1 MLTAKVK
8 TIGAALARLRR
19 GVLLCTWAVGLALA
33 AQILIWSLV
42 TFTDLRWD
50 EMESE
55 ETAPMVVQSDVITP
69 AQAHLD
75 PAQAIRAVARTDQ
88 LETTQAVQIVP
99 ENEETSWVLNDVDGY
114 MGYLFR
120 CARGLGTASMLMMLP
135 FLLLGTV
142 IATTTAINGC
152 EKTLSAFMLSL
163 VVAILV
169 LPLGDVLSLPWR
181 DGALTSYEYMTVQVD
196 EYQNSPAQIMGP
208 FVFYARFLLLP
219 VASVIGTFL
228 VCLRFNAGVEL
239 TVTTTDEHHVDPD
252 IEKEATKIKMPGS
265 LGSRADH
272 AMNQMV
278 SQSSSSADPNGGNAP
293 LASQISKGEI
303 PKRLI

>member
-8 TIGAALARLRR
+8 TIGAALARLRK
-19 GVLLCTWAVGLALA
+19 GVMLCTWAVGLALA

-42 TFTDLRWD
+42 TFTDIRWD

-55 ETAPMVVQSDVITP
+55 EMALMVVQSDVITP
-69 AQAHLD
+69 AQVHLD
-75 PAQAIRAVARTDQ
+75 PAQAIRAVARTDH
-88 LETTQAVQIVP
+88 LDITQAAQSVP

-114 MGYLFR
+114 MGYSFR

-239 TVTTTDEHHVDPD
+239 TITTTDEHHVDPD

-272 AMNQMV
+272 AMTQMV
-278 SQSSSSADPNGGNAP
+278 SQASSANPNGDNAP
-293 LASQISKGEI
+293 LASQMSKGEM